1 MSLSTPDS
9 VRKLQRA
16 LYAKA
21 KGTPD
26 FRFYTLYDKV
36 YRADVLLFAYR
47 SCRSKGGASGVDGQT
62 FEDIESY
69 GRDLW
74 LGELT
79 EALREKSYR
88 PQAIRRTWIP
98 KPDGTQRPLGIPT
111 IQDRVV
117 QTAARLVME
126 AVFEADMP
134 DEQYAYRPR
143 RSALDAVNAVHRLVI
158 SGHTE
163 VVDADLSGYFDAPSY
178 CTPV

>member
-62 FEDIESY
+62 FEANASSPTFNTPARAPNRSTQLENSDQS
-69 GRDLW
+69 RVSRA
-74 LGELT
+74 T
-79 EALREKSYR
+79 TRRS
-88 PQAIRRTWIP
+88 IRRV
-98 KPDGTQRPLGIPT
+98 GIS
-111 IQDRVV
+111 R
-117 QTAARLVME
+117 
-126 AVFEADMP
+126 F
-134 DEQYAYRPR
+134 
-143 RSALDAVNAVHRLVI
+143 
-158 SGHTE
+158 
-163 VVDADLSGYFDAPSY
+163 
-178 CTPV
+178 